1 MAHTTLELDRSR
13 TLLDAVLAERDRCQ
27 DRYESSMG
35 TSCEM
40 LAYLRVRRA
49 RERVREYQRELDKPV
64 FVS

>member
-1 MAHTTLELDRSR
+1 
-13 TLLDAVLAERDRCQ
+13 LLDAVLAERDRCQ